1 MFRTDDCNKSGT
13 LKKNRI
19 LNQLAYLHMCMR
31 RIRSH
36 ERNYISYASDEE
48 VRDRYITK
56 MSRMNHQSSDLSQ
69 NTGTQI
75 SANAFYAGIVDSLKP
90 LQVRAGQIQSQEIK
104 DQASRILQ
112 WEQSERPVLR
122 DHAVGMKR
130 TMQLLAKE
138 EAALKLRVANLEN
151 SSVRNCPGTS
161 TGFNVIRSR
170 VDTCGRPL
178 ETEALKSER
187 DRLATALRKFDA
199 DIASAKAEIAMN
211 TRKDEIEIWETK
223 LVAMQ
228 VGGYDCFFLVVLIG
242 YFH

>member
-1 MFRTDDCNKSGT
+1 MVTYINTCFYKQSGIFYH
-13 LKKNRI
+13 N
-19 LNQLAYLHMCMR
+19 
-31 RIRSH
+31 
-36 ERNYISYASDEE
+36 EE
-48 VRDRYITK
+48 LSEGHITK
-56 MSRMNHQSSDLSQ
+56 MSSQNHQSGDLPQ
-69 NTGTQI
+69 NRGTQV
-75 SANAFYAGIVDSLKP
+75 SANAFYAGIVDSLRP
-90 LQVRAGQIQSQEIK
+90 LQVRAGQIQSQAMK
-104 DQASRILQ
+104 DQASRIVE

-138 EAALKLRVANLEN
+138 EAVLKQRVANLES

-187 DRLATALRKFDA
+187 ERLAAALRKFDVE
-199 DIASAKAEIAMN
+199 IASAKAEIATN

-228 VGGYDCFFLVVLIG
+228 VSDEL
-242 YFH
+242 